1 MTALVLSTKWHEGFG
16 IEGDEL
22 DNDNLLDY
30 MKKKWFVFYNYEE
43 EVSYNITDWEA
54 MINDVEEITEQ
65 LPEGNDWRLIIVNKE
80 YQFNSRT
87 FGLKNNGIE
96 IFQNK
101 WKEYYKKYLLPK
113 RYMRNIMY
121 REIHGKFKF

>member
-101 WKEYYKKYLLPK
+101 WKEYYKKYILPK
-113 RYMRNIMY
+113 RYIRNIMY